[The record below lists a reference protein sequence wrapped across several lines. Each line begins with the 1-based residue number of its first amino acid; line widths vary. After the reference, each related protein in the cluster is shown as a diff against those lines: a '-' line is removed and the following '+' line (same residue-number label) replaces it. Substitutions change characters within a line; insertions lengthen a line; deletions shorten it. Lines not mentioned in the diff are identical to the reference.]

1 MLSLFNKG
9 NKMRKLSNTHAVAI
23 NKLMLPLIST
33 LAYIDEESDI
43 NTLKMYADDI
53 AHNVSAL
60 CQFNS
65 TLDASVLHDNIM
77 RQDTCPREHFY
88 AVLKYIEDNA
98 LINSNMFTCR

>member
-1 MLSLFNKG
+1 
-9 NKMRKLSNTHAVAI
+9 MRKLSNTHAVAI

-33 LAYIDEESDI
+33 LAFIDDDNDI

-53 AHNVSAL
+53 AHNVNAL
-60 CQFNS
+60 CVFNM

-88 AVLKYIEDNA
+88 TVLRYIEDNK
-98 LINSNMFTCR
+98 LINANMFTCV

>member
-1 MLSLFNKG
+1 
-9 NKMRKLSNTHAVAI
+9 MRKLSNTHAVAI

-33 LAYIDEESDI
+33 LAYIDSDNDI

-60 CQFNS
+60 CVFNS
-65 TLDASVLHDNIM
+65 TLDAEVLHDNIM

-88 AVLKYIEDNA
+88 TVLRYIEDNK
-98 LINSNMFTCR
+98 LINKRMFACS